1 MSSDNRDT
9 TVAWRFH
16 DATKYLLARD
26 ENDETGLL
34 RMWMGTP
41 PHVEPPIWQQ
51 DWSLEP
57 YPYKVY
63 ETLPPLPIPR
73 DLAPS
78 PRPALQAIG
87 RTGAEADAS
96 ASPDRTTLARIGLL
110 SNGLVGRRA
119 DRRTGRPVEFRTA
132 GGTGARYHLEV
143 YFVCGDL
150 PDLPAGVYQYAAHD
164 HSLRQLRAG
173 DLRGVLV
180 DATGAEPAVT
190 RAPIV
195 LALTS
200 TFWRNA
206 WRYKARAYRHAF
218 WDAGTALTN
227 VLAVAAAGNLAAR
240 LVMGYADAPV
250 NALLGVDGR
259 DEAVL
264 ALCAIGRADREAPA
278 APDVPALAL
287 PTRAVSPSQVEFPQI
302 QMLHSA
308 SGLAS
313 GAEAAAWRAEPLR
326 RKPLEPSGDVVA
338 LSPLPEERWSDTAIE
353 ELIFARRSTRH
364 YAADAPIPFDAFST
378 LLELSSRGF
387 DTDCLAADAPPLHD
401 RYLIVNNVE
410 GLAPGVYVHHPGLG
424 AVELLREGEFRAQAQ
439 RLASD
444 QAYAADAHVNCYSL
458 GSLGPVLE
466 RYGNRGYRLAQLEG
480 SLHLG
485 KLHLATRAFRL
496 GAVGSTSPDDEV
508 TEFFSPHAAGKSF
521 LFVTVFGRRRP
532 AGAPSA

>member
-1 MSSDNRDT
+1 MTSDNRDT
-9 TVAWRFH
+9 AVAWRFH
-16 DATKYLLARD
+16 DATKYLMERD
-26 ENDETGLL
+26 EGETDETGLL

-57 YPYKVY
+57 HPFKVY

-78 PRPALQAIG
+78 RRPALQAIA
-87 RTGAEADAS
+87 RTGAEADAI
-96 ASPDRTTLARIGLL
+96 ALPDRAALARIGLL
-110 SNGLVGRRA
+110 SNGLMGREVQNSRGT
-119 DRRTGRPVEFRTA
+119 RMQFRTA

-143 YFVCGDL
+143 YFVCADL
-150 PDLPAGVYQYAAHD
+150 PDLPAGIYQYAAHD

-173 DLRGVLV
+173 DFRGVLV

-190 RAPIV
+190 RAPVV

-227 VLAVAAAGNLAAR
+227 ALAVAAAGDLAAR
-240 LVMGYADAPV
+240 VVLGYADAPV

-259 DEAVL
+259 DEAVI
-264 ALCAIGRADREAPA
+264 ALCAIGRADREAPP
-278 APDVPALAL
+278 APDVAPLAL
-287 PTRAVSPSQVEFPQI
+287 PTRPVSPSQVEFPQI
-302 QMLHSA
+302 QILHAA

-326 RKPLEPSGDVVA
+326 RTLPEPSGDVVA
-338 LSPLPEERWSDTAIE
+338 LAPVPEERWAGTSIE
-353 ELIFARRSTRH
+353 DLVLSRRSTRH
-364 YAADAPIPFDAFST
+364 YAADVPIPFEAFST

-387 DTDCLAADAPPLHD
+387 DADCLAADAPPLHD
-401 RYLIVNNVE
+401 RYLIVNNVD
-410 GLAPGVYVHHPGLG
+410 GLAPGVYVHHRELG
-424 AVELLREGEFRAQAQ
+424 AVELLREGDFRAQA
-439 RLASD
+439 RRIACD
-444 QAYAADAHVNCYSL
+444 QGYAADAHVNCYSL
-458 GSLGPVLE
+458 GALSPVLE

-480 SLHLG
+480 SLYLG
-485 KLHLATRAFRL
+485 KLHLATRPFRL
-496 GAVGSTSPDDEV
+496 GAVGSTSVDDEV
-508 TEFFSPHAAGKSF
+508 IEFFSPHAAGKSF
-521 LFVTVFGRRRP
+521 LFVAVFGRRRP
-532 AGAPSA
+532 VAAS